1 MSLVRGCATDLL
13 SADVLNMRVT
23 LPLFAQMIVM
33 LNQLLHVKRGALVEH
48 VEPQDRVALHVLSS
62 HTTYD
67 LGHRRAA

>member
-23 LPLFAQMIVM
+23 PLFAQMIVM

-48 VEPQDRVALHVLSS
+48 VEPQDRAALHVLSS